1 MEQHW
6 GRDFKLTW
14 LHWWEVTEEQ
24 KSCSE
29 IIGLLFPWC
38 EVRCGHC
45 STSGCSSE
53 PARLQRLPLQGFV
66 AWKKVKT
73 PDIFHFFIIS
83 SHSFGMSPVEIFPV
97 LSCLP
102 QAKHPGLDSQLCP
115 GIFSSWHQGHCQRSW
130 IYLSFPS
137 DRNASKH
144 RKAFV
149 PVVLQGDFWGVSS
162 VTGVPAPPG
171 RLFHTLCCI
180 SSKISALPQ

>member
-53 PARLQRLPLQGFV
+53 PARLQKLPLQGFV

-115 GIFSSWHQGHCQRSW
+115 GIFSSWTKGIAREAGF
-130 IYLSFPS
+130 IFLSPQTEMPANTEKQTSFCSSCSSGWFLGCFQCHWCSSTP
-137 DRNASKH
+137 
-144 RKAFV
+144 RKALSH
-149 PVVLQGDFWGVSS
+149 PVLYFQ
-162 VTGVPAPPG
+162 
-171 RLFHTLCCI
+171 
-180 SSKISALPQ
+180 